1 MSESADPPN
10 TRSRILAVS
19 APYAITILA
28 LMALAA
34 LLPAGRHT
42 DASQDDIAR
51 QAGLRVLGA
60 ARGYATTALWLR
72 AGDAYRRGDYLETL
86 AAYQLIAE
94 LQPRNPAVYS
104 YTAWNQAYNI
114 SAPYPER
121 EKRVEW
127 VIRGLATLHLGQDRM
142 PREASLRMDEWHLL
156 LNRTAIYPLEL
167 LWAAQKRHAT
177 ADKRWSLVV
186 SDLRR
191 QLEELPP
198 ADREQ
203 LDAFLDEHGLHA
215 AALAMLGNAQEEWER
230 ELALAYSALDPRIQ
244 QLLALTHW
252 CRMHAM
258 MLALQPALRMTPRP
272 ASVEI
277 ALVNTVR
284 LAWLGCDDALL
295 EIYGKEYREVVAR
308 AVRAGI
314 ENARRVGG
322 DEQVAYFL
330 SHVAENLSDVPGL
343 APD

>member
-1 MSESADPPN
+1 MAR
-10 TRSRILAVS
+10 T

-28 LMALAA
+28 LMILAA
-34 LLPAGRHT
+34 LLPAERRT
-42 DASQDDIAR
+42 EASGDDIAR
-51 QAGLRVLGA
+51 QTGLRVLGA

-121 EKRVEW
+121 DKRVQW
-127 VIRGLATLHLGQDRM
+127 VVRGLQTLHLGQDRM

-156 LNRTAIYPLEL
+156 LNRTAIYPFEL
-167 LWAAQKRHAT
+167 LWAVQDRHGA
-177 ADKRWSLVV
+177 ADERWSLVV

-191 QLEELPP
+191 QLDEISQAE
-198 ADREQ
+198 RQQ
-203 LDAFLDEHGLHA
+203 LHAFLDEHGLHA
-215 AALAMLGNAQEEWER
+215 AALAMLGNAQEDWER
-230 ELALAYSALDPRIQ
+230 ELALAFSALSPRLQ
-244 QLLALTHW
+244 QLLALAHW

-258 MLALQPALRMTPRP
+258 LLALQPALKMTPRP
-272 ASVEI
+272 ASVEV

-284 LAWLGCDDALL
+284 LAWLGCDEALL

-314 ENARRVGG
+314 ENARRRGG
-322 DEQVAYFL
+322 DEEVARFL
-330 SHVAENLSDVPGL
+330 AHVAENLSDVPGL